1 MKYIETFSYKIHA
14 LTYTIDTLASAVL
27 KANSK
32 INFPQF
38 LILLCFIEN
47 QGQTQRFAADWLQ
60 LTEATVSYMIKRMV
74 KEGHLRVELNPH
86 DKRNKKIYATRK
98 GVKEINHIYPL
109 LEEALAKHIQQ
120 LSSSQIDLMIKDMD
134 IIKKSII
141 RDAKKE

>member
-14 LTYTIDTLASAVL
+14 LTYTIDALATAVL
-27 KANSK
+27 KNNSDL
-32 INFPQF
+32 NFPQF

-47 QGQTQRFAADWLQ
+47 QGQTQKFASEWLQ

-74 KEGHLRVELNPH
+74 KEGHLRVDLNPN

-98 GVKEINHIYPL
+98 GVKAINHIYPL
-109 LEEALAKHIQQ
+109 LEAALAKHLQQ
-120 LSSSQIDLMIKDMD
+120 VSSSQIDRMIIEMD

-141 RDAKKE
+141 TDAKKE